1 MKRIIY
7 HWTAGSYIPN
17 KTDILHYHY
26 IIDNKGKIHE
36 GNFKPEDNKIC
47 TKNKYAAH
55 TGGGNTGSI
64 GIAFAGM
71 YGFVNRYNIGNYPLT
86 KKQCEVGFELG
97 ARLVKKY
104 NLKLDEKLTIQTHYG
119 FGQRHKNSTSYS
131 KIDIIYL
138 PPYPNVEAI
147 KIEDFIRNKVRWYV
161 NKEEWKIWEQ
171 INWYSF

>member
-7 HWTAGSYIPN
+7 HWTAGGYIPN

-26 IIDNKGKIHE
+26 VIDNKGEIHE
-36 GNFKPEDNKIC
+36 GKFKPEDNKFC

-71 YGFVNRYNIGNYPLT
+71 YGFTNRYNIGTYPLT

-97 ARLVKKY
+97 ARLIDKY
-104 NLKLDEKLTIQTHYG
+104 NLNLNEKLTIQTHYG
-119 FGQRHKNSTSYS
+119 FGQRNKNTISYG

-138 PPYPNVEAI
+138 PPYPNLITAE
-147 KIEDFIRNKVRWYV
+147 IEVFIRNKVIWYV
-161 NKEEWKIWEQ
+161 NRITRK
-171 INWYSF
+171 